1 MAHPQLLRYP
11 LDIIDSTTDYMFL
24 EVMEYVP
31 SGLPSFAPGSG
42 RRKSGTGSSVFDS
55 AGTKAKQSII
65 LPIPNSIASVNR
77 TGWGESRISALA
89 GAGLKAAGLVV
100 DAATGKLGD
109 TGVLGST
116 RDFAENEASGL
127 AQGRGAGFDLYRNYF
142 KTQAQRAIVNSLA
155 GTSIGLN
162 DVLGRQAGQIVN
174 QNVEL
179 LFNSVSIRPFGF
191 NWDLTPRNIKESQ
204 SVLQIIRSL
213 KRASAAK
220 REKGK
225 NAFLQAPDV
234 FRLNYKKGTE
244 NQKYLNK
251 FKLCALTS
259 VGVDY
264 TGSGVHATYNDGTP
278 IHYRLNLSFTE
289 LEPVYAEDYN
299 DNKNEA
305 GF

>member
-31 SGLPSFAPGSG
+31 SKLPTFELGSG
-42 RRKSGTGSSVFDS
+42 RRKPGTGTDVFKS
-55 AGTKAKQSII
+55 AGTKAIQSII

-89 GAGLKAAGLVV
+89 GAGLKAAGGVV
-100 DAATGKLGD
+100 DAATGRVDDLG
-109 TGVLGST
+109 GSVEKFVE
-116 RDFAENEASGL
+116 RQLSGL
-127 AQGRGAGFDLYRNYF
+127 DGGGGGFDLYRKYF
-142 KTQAQRAIVNSLA
+142 KTQAQRAIVNAVA

-162 DVLGRQAGQIVN
+162 DVLGRQAGQIIN
-174 QNVEL
+174 QNIEL

-191 NWDLTPRNIKESQ
+191 NWDLTPRNINESK
-204 SVLQIIRSL
+204 SVLQIIKTL
-213 KRASAAK
+213 KRTSAAK
-220 REKGK
+220 SKKGA

-234 FRLNYKKGTE
+234 FRLSYKKGTAD
-244 NQKYLNK
+244 QKYLNK

-264 TGSGVHATYNDGTP
+264 TGSGIHATYNDGTP

-289 LEPVYAEDYN
+289 LEPVYAEDYDDNYN
-299 DNKNEA
+299 DA